1 MQYMMFYQYYLHIFE
16 AFNSK
21 WRLFSI
27 VKIKSPQSLQD
38 KKKGESPY
46 IIVHLKS

>member
-38 KKKGESPY
+38 KKT
-46 IIVHLKS
+46 VNRRTLLFT